1 MKSTKI
7 LLLPNRIK
15 WIGLSTAAISILAIV
30 LAFFFAEQIGID
42 KEIVFSIGK
51 IFFLMSLLFLVFSE
65 EKEESELLRK
75 LRLKHLTSAILF
87 SGLIL
92 IIDSLWE
99 LFSITDGKNTKSGIE
114 ILIIILLYYL
124 ILFNF
129 HKPKTD

>member
-7 LLLPNRIK
+7 LLLPNRVK
-15 WIGLSTAAISILAIV
+15 WIGFSTAAISILAIA

-99 LFSITDGKNTKSGIE
+99 LFSITDGKNTKSGME

>member
-42 KEIVFSIGK
+42 KEVVFSIGK

-65 EKEESELLRK
+65 EKEESELLKK

-92 IIDSLWE
+92 IIDSLWA
-99 LFSITDGKNTKSGIE
+99 LFSITDGKNTKSGME

-124 ILFNF
+124 ILFNY